1 MKIQIDAK
9 ELEEVIKTSAQAI
22 SSRPINAESECVYL
36 EVSSEKGVP
45 AMLAQAKDSGII
57 IRKTT
62 DRLTVIEDGYAL
74 IPAKTILAFLK
85 LMDGDVTL
93 TVDDNL
99 KCTVKCGGK
108 KSVIACLDAEDYV
121 ADFTFLRDE
130 KTVKMNG
137 VDFERIVLSTAHC
150 VSTDQGRLILTGI
163 NFAFDSVSGI
173 CEGTAISGFTLAQL
187 KAKAETNDSFNVTIP
202 ATTAKLIAKCIS
214 GKEGVSFR
222 FSNGLMIVEA
232 YDITI
237 QAPLLSGQ
245 YMDVPKFIMRT
256 GKMNVKANAQDML
269 EAVRM
274 ALIAAQGADKWLIV
288 LNFDKEDTMTVNARC
303 VQTEADA
310 DIGCDVIGEMEGG
323 AKEIAFNGVY
333 LESALKASL
342 EYGEE
347 VSLLMNTTSTLMA
360 ITPLGN
366 NDFYQM
372 VLPVR
377 RL

>member
-1 MKIQIDAK
+1 MKIKIDAK

-85 LMDGDVTL
+85 LMDGEVTL
-93 TVDDNL
+93 TVDDKL

-121 ADFTFLRDE
+121 SDFTFLREE
-130 KTVKMNG
+130 KMVKMNG

-245 YMDVPKFIMRT
+245 YMDIPKFIMRT

-288 LNFDKEDTMTVNARC
+288 LNFAKEGTMTVNARC

-310 DIGCDVIGEMEGG
+310 DVACDVYGEMENG

-333 LESALKASL
+333 LESTLKASL
-342 EYGEE
+342 EYSEE
-347 VSLLMNTTSTLMA
+347 VSIMLNRASSSIAM
-360 ITPLGN
+360 TPLN
-366 NDFYQM
+366 NDSFYQM

-377 RL
+377 RM

>member
-93 TVDDNL
+93 TVDDKL

-108 KSVIACLDAEDYV
+108 KSTITCLDAEDYV

-163 NFAFDSVSGI
+163 NFAFDAIRGV

-187 KAKAETNDSFNVTIP
+187 KVKAETNDSFNVTIP

-214 GKEGVSFR
+214 GKAGVSFR
-222 FSNGLMIVEA
+222 FSNGLMIVDA

-245 YMDVPKFIMRT
+245 YMDVPKFIMRS
-256 GKMNVKANAQDML
+256 GKMSVKANAQDML

-288 LNFDKEDTMTVNARC
+288 LNFEKEDTMTVKARC
-303 VQTEADA
+303 ETSASDA
-310 DIGCDVIGEMEGG
+310 DIGCDAWGEMEDG

-333 LESALKASL
+333 LESALKASM
-342 EYGEE
+342 EYAEE
-347 VSLLMNTTSTLMA
+347 VSLLMNTTYTLMA
-360 ITPLGN
+360 ITPVGN

>member
-1 MKIQIDAK
+1 MKIKIDAK

-85 LMDGDVTL
+85 LMDGEVTL
-93 TVDDNL
+93 TVDDKL

-121 ADFTFLRDE
+121 SDFTFLREE
-130 KTVKMNG
+130 KMVKMNG

-187 KAKAETNDSFNVTIP
+187 KAKAETNDTFNVTIP

-245 YMDVPKFIMRT
+245 YMDIPKFIMRT

-288 LNFDKEDTMTVNARC
+288 LNFAKEGTMTVNARC

-310 DIGCDVIGEMEGG
+310 DVACDVYGEMENG

-333 LESALKASL
+333 LESTLKASL
-342 EYGEE
+342 EYSEE
-347 VSLLMNTTSTLMA
+347 VSIMLNRASSSIAM
-360 ITPLGN
+360 TPLN
-366 NDFYQM
+366 NDSFYQM

-377 RL
+377 RA